1 MWGQQGPTRQLILP
15 QDAGW
20 QKDRVTADR
29 VCSAVSPLVCSAFSL
44 RFFFCNF
51 RPSDEVAAPVPFA
64 PPVDPTIAENS
75 TEILRFVENSTEIL
89 RNGQLKKV
97 LGNGLRRRGGTSQVG
112 ASPAARWWRASKWVA
127 MAEEADALCAELL
140 GLTTDQAAAV
150 VTKWLETRGMSRT
163 LASFADE
170 CGREDGGVVVAA
182 AGHAG
187 ATSVPL
193 AARERPFPAS
203 CCPLPAAPAA
213 PAARQEAPQ
222 RNHGLP
228 IPPPAKFPHIMRT
241 RPQVASLAALEP
253 PEARGVGGSGHSAAA
268 AAAPAVA
275 PAAEALPVPGTSSR
289 PGKLYDTEALT
300 VQQVPEMLLT
310 KPDPIFHGERDER
323 KRESSQLHDFAMQA
337 RAPRPP
343 GAAEPGRGNGRA
355 RSHRGSRGRGQRAV
369 HCMGPPCWAPSF
381 RDEGG
386 VW

>member
-1 MWGQQGPTRQLILP
+1 METG
-15 QDAGW
+15 A
-20 QKDRVTADR
+20 
-29 VCSAVSPLVCSAFSL
+29 
-44 RFFFCNF
+44 
-51 RPSDEVAAPVPFA
+51 
-64 PPVDPTIAENS
+64 
-75 TEILRFVENSTEIL
+75 
-89 RNGQLKKV
+89 
-97 LGNGLRRRGGTSQVG
+97 SQVG
-112 ASPAARWWRASKWVA
+112 ASPAARWLRASKWVA

-170 CGREDGGVVVAA
+170 VRCRAGMSTPCTLLSVGVRMEEWSSRQQAMPAQRPCHWLLVSGPSPRPVV
-182 AGHAG
+182 
-187 ATSVPL
+187 PCL
-193 AARERPFPAS
+193 RRLRPVK
-203 CCPLPAAPAA
+203 
-213 PAARQEAPQ
+213 RRQ

-228 IPPPAKFPHIMRT
+228 IPPPAKLPHTMRT

-300 VQQVPEMLLT
+300 VQQVPEILLT

-343 GAAEPGRGNGRA
+343 GAAAPGKENGHA
-355 RSHRGSRGRGQRAV
+355 RTHRGSRGRGQRAV
-369 HCMGPPCWAPSF
+369 HHCMGPPCWAPSF

-386 VW
+386 GGVGGADGRDAHRRRVPLAMRGLCGCAIAVPVSVV